1 MSHYTSLVLSLE
13 PNPAWYPKTAEEVS
27 ACIDRNYDYV
37 DELENKEERIEGFLK
52 YAEEFFAKRINS
64 RCIEFNIKAYQKH
77 MEQFGCNF
85 AIPAERIHAFLHSFT
100 GYGDYPVVSAIGS
113 SYLSYR
119 AFLFD
124 TFITSKADK
133 VKIYILNAYD
143 VHA

>member
-27 ACIDRNYDYV
+27 ACIDRDYDYV

-52 YAEEFFAKRINS
+52 YAEEFFAKRIDS
-64 RCIEFNIKAYQKH
+64 RTLELDIKAYQKH
-77 MEQFGCNF
+77 IGINV
-85 AIPAERIHAFLHSFT
+85 AIPAERIHTFLHSYT
-100 GYGDYPVVSAIGS
+100 SYGEYPVVSAIGS
-113 SYLSYR
+113 SYLSYK

-124 TFITSKADK
+124 TFISSSADTA
-133 VKIYILNAYD
+133 KIYILDAYD